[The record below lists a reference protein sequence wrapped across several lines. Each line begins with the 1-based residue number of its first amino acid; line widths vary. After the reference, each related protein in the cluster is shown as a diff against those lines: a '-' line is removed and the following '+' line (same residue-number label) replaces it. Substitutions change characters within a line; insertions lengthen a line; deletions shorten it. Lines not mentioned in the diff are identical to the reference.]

1 MRYARIL
8 TARYSRNCCSFPTG
22 FSKRSPS
29 CAINGAL
36 SQASVVVRRQG
47 LSNAPPTQECIQTW
61 VRFRRRVVHLSGQLF
76 FPHERFAVGAEAVWV
91 ELGPFAEDEKED
103 MIHELNAEVTRLL
116 CLNEPQLMR
125 ILENIDERS
134 RHQEHL
140 DGVLRRSRT
149 WRSPH

>member
-76 FPHERFAVGAEAVWV
+76 FPHERFAVRAEAVGV
-91 ELGPFAEDEKED
+91 EWGPFADDEKED
-103 MIHELNAEVTRLL
+103 IIHELNAVVARLFGL
-116 CLNEPQLMR
+116 TELQLIR
-125 ILENIDERS
+125 ILETFGEGSDY
-134 RHQEHL
+134 QEHL
-140 DGVLRRSRT
+140 DGVLRHFRA
-149 WRSPH
+149 WRSPQ